1 MLRPATLQLRPA
13 TSMSEN
19 PHILWQLSATQYPC
33 LRARN
38 THVATRKLSPGYP
51 ETTTQQLYIT
61 LTDPQPVVTDPQP
74 DAQFFRTW
82 SES

>member
-1 MLRPATLQLRPA
+1 
-13 TSMSEN
+13 MSETPTFSDN
-19 PHILWQLSATQYPC
+19 SLLSSTLC

-38 THVATRKLSPGYP
+38 THVAIRKHRPGYP

-61 LTDPQPVVTDPQP
+61 LTDPQPEVTDPQPEVTDPQP
-74 DAQFFRTW
+74 DAQFFRSC